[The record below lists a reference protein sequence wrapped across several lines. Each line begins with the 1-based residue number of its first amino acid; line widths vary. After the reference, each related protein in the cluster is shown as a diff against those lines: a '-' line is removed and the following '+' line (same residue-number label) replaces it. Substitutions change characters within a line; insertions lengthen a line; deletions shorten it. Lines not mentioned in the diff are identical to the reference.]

1 MAEYDWKDGLELITN
16 PLGFITKGLLGGSSK
31 PKQTYK
37 GMVSLPPSQKG
48 RNTEPARLVS
58 QQPSRLPLSGL
69 ARTAIGGNVANTNI
83 AQSQIDF
90 DRQKELYEDIYA
102 KKQPWNVQTDL
113 GSVDFDPE
121 SRQITSSMNDTQ
133 RGLFDQ
139 ALARAASTAEQ
150 ISTNDP
156 WQMQQNFYN
165 QQLDMARPEQDRA
178 RDRQFAL
185 NEARGL
191 ADATVGHDSMR
202 PVEEAIAKQ
211 NAGMLFNSFPMAQQY
226 HDNLRSRE
234 AGDIGMAMN
243 FAGQPSGYIDY
254 GRTTGQGSGI
264 GNIAGVSQGSS
275 YLSAA
280 HANKATQRG
289 NSLWDMLGLGGSGG
303 GMFGDWLGDL
313 FD

>member
-1 MAEYDWKDGLELITN
+1 
-16 PLGFITKGLLGGSSK
+16 
-31 PKQTYK
+31 
-37 GMVSLPPSQKG
+37 
-48 RNTEPARLVS
+48 
-58 QQPSRLPLSGL
+58 
-69 ARTAIGGNVANTNI
+69 
-83 AQSQIDF
+83 
-90 DRQKELYEDIYA
+90 
-102 KKQPWNVQTDL
+102 
-113 GSVDFDPE
+113 
-121 SRQITSSMNDTQ
+121 
-133 RGLFDQ
+133 
-139 ALARAASTAEQ
+139 
-150 ISTNDP
+150 
-156 WQMQQNFYN
+156 
-165 QQLDMARPEQDRA
+165 
-178 RDRQFAL
+178 
-185 NEARGL
+185 
-191 ADATVGHDSMR
+191 
-202 PVEEAIAKQ
+202 
-211 NAGMLFNSFPMAQQY
+211 MLFNSFPMAQQY